1 MNGFRNVYRR
11 GDLVFLGRWYPSFE
25 AAKTA
30 AQEELAVEGATR
42 IIATTEDIGETGWE
56 AEMRG
61 LGRIV
66 GVTDINASAEVI
78 GDALTSERDTL
89 RAALSNVARGPA
101 MPPPDPGAHSWR
113 AYAGFWEAHSG
124 RLAALARLALEA
136 GRSTR

>member
-25 AAKTA
+25 SAKKAAL
-30 AQEELAVEGATR
+30 EELTVEGATR
-42 IIATTEDIGETGWE
+42 IIATAEDIGEASWE

-66 GVTDINASAEVI
+66 GVTDFNASAEAI
-78 GDALTSERDTL
+78 GDAITSERDTL
-89 RAALSNVARGPA
+89 RNALHVVARGPV

-113 AYAGFWEAHSG
+113 AYGEFWRGEAERASG
-124 RLAALARLALEA
+124 AALSALSNSEPA
-136 GRSTR
+136 A